1 MHIHSSSLIDFFFLS
16 QLFYAALLCHYECLL
31 STTCKAKIC
40 IAIMKALYTW
50 VLHLYGRRVP
60 RFRSFCVRYLM
71 TKQSLLSFVARK
83 KISMVLIFPSSL
95 KIVVHLLLVLQHFR
109 LCYNCVTVCCYNST
123 DLFFKNPFETVC
135 LIAVITTLP
144 CRTSMEHFSRNSQQ
158 SCVNLKCLTLGFVIK
173 VCSWNMIKLL
183 PLQQ

>member
-1 MHIHSSSLIDFFFLS
+1 MHIHSSSFIDFFFLS

-31 STTCKAKIC
+31 CTTCKAKIC

-50 VLHLYGRRVP
+50 GLHLFGRRAP

-71 TKQSLLSFVARK
+71 TKQSLLSFVARN

-109 LCYNCVTVCCYNST
+109 LCYNCVTCAATILQIFSSKIRSRQYVSLQLSRHSHVEQAWNISLEIHNKVVST
-123 DLFFKNPFETVC
+123 
-135 LIAVITTLP
+135 
-144 CRTSMEHFSRNSQQ
+144 
-158 SCVNLKCLTLGFVIK
+158 
-173 VCSWNMIKLL
+173 
-183 PLQQ
+183 